1 MLEPPPQFMTQPQ
14 LRLLSR
20 PSQCE
25 DHTPLHVD
33 VDSARLWDL
42 IFDEKVHL
50 VLRRPALSELARR
63 KDPKLMDYCEDLLQS
78 DDYEEWLTALST
90 LSAIGTNEAVDR
102 LILVYAHSLNEERR
116 VVLSHVAKILTA
128 EHIKPFSI
136 MVREVACPG
145 EIDITGWTR
154 VAISTLQ
161 NICKRFGID
170 TILDGKILDSGEEI
184 SESASYD
191 DLTTTQER

>member
-1 MLEPPPQFMTQPQ
+1 MTQPQ

-20 PSQCE
+20 PSQSE

-33 VDSARLWDL
+33 IDSVRLWDL
-42 IFDEKVHL
+42 IFDAKVHL
-50 VLRRPALSELARR
+50 VLRRPALAELARR
-63 KDPKLMDYCEDLLQS
+63 QDPKLMDYCEDLLKS
-78 DDYEEWLTALST
+78 DDYEEWLTGLAT

-102 LILVYAHSLNEERR
+102 LILGYAHSLNEDRR
-116 VVLSHVAKILTA
+116 IVLSYVAKILTA

-161 NICKRFGID
+161 DVCKRFGVE
-170 TILDGKILDSGEEI
+170 TILDGTIPDSIEETD
-184 SESASYD
+184 ESPSID
-191 DLTTTQER
+191 DMTMTPER

>member
-1 MLEPPPQFMTQPQ
+1 MTQPQ

-20 PSQCE
+20 PSLRE

-50 VLRRPALSELARR
+50 VLRRPALAELARR
-63 KDPKLMDYCEDLLQS
+63 QDPKLMDYCEELLQS
-78 DDYEEWLTALST
+78 DDYELWLTALST
-90 LSAIGTNEAVDR
+90 LSAIGTNDAVDR
-102 LILVYAHSLNEERR
+102 LILVYAHSLNEDRR

-145 EIDITGWTR
+145 ELDVTGWTR

-161 NICKRFGID
+161 NACKRFGVE
-170 TILDGKILDSGEEI
+170 TILDGRIPDSIEEE
-184 SESASYD
+184 SENHRTD
-191 DLTTTQER
+191 DLKSTTNW

>member
-1 MLEPPPQFMTQPQ
+1 MTRPQ

-20 PSQCE
+20 PSLSE

-33 VDSARLWDL
+33 IDSTRLWDL

-50 VLRRPALSELARR
+50 VLRRPALAELARR
-63 KDPKLMDYCEDLLQS
+63 QDPQLMDYCENLLKS

-90 LSAIGTNEAVDR
+90 LSAIGTFDAVDM
-102 LILVYAHSLNEERR
+102 LILVYARSLNEDRR
-116 VVLSHVAKILTA
+116 VVLSHVAKMLTA

-145 EIDITGWTR
+145 EIDITGWTK
-154 VAISTLQ
+154 VAIATLQ
-161 NICKRFGID
+161 NTCKRFGIR
-170 TILDGKILDSGEEI
+170 TVLDGRISDSIEDDAEFHSI
-184 SESASYD
+184 D
-191 DLTTTQER
+191 DLATTPER

>member
-1 MLEPPPQFMTQPQ
+1 MPESIPHYMTKPQ

-20 PSQCE
+20 PSVSE

-50 VLRRPALSELARR
+50 VLRRPALLELARR
-63 KDPKLMDYCEDLLQS
+63 QDPKLMDYCENLLKS
-78 DDYEEWLTALST
+78 DDYEEWLTALAT
-90 LSAIGTNEAVDR
+90 LSAIGTPDAVDR
-102 LILVYAHSLNEERR
+102 LVLAYAHSLNEDRR
-116 VVLSHVAKILTA
+116 LVLSHVARILTA

-161 NICKRFGID
+161 DTCKRFGIE
-170 TILDGKILDSGEEI
+170 TIIDGRIVDFVDDEVGPLSI
-184 SESASYD
+184 D
-191 DLTTTQER
+191 DLTTTPER

>member
-1 MLEPPPQFMTQPQ
+1 MTRPQ

-20 PSQCE
+20 PSLSE

-42 IFDEKVHL
+42 IIDEKVHL
-50 VLRRPALSELARR
+50 VLRRPALIELARR
-63 KDPKLMDYCEDLLQS
+63 KDPKLMDYCEDIIKS
-78 DDYEEWLTALST
+78 DDYEEWLTCLAT
-90 LSAIGTNEAVDR
+90 LSALGTNEAVDR
-102 LILVYAHSLNEERR
+102 LILSYAHSLNEDRR
-116 VVLSHVAKILTA
+116 IVLSYVAKILTA

-145 EIDITGWTR
+145 EIDVTDWTR

-161 NICKRFGID
+161 DVCKRFGVETIID
-170 TILDGKILDSGEEI
+170 GRIPDSIEEEAESHTIGDQ
-184 SESASYD
+184 
-191 DLTTTQER
+191 TTTPER

>member
-1 MLEPPPQFMTQPQ
+1 MTQPQ

-20 PSQCE
+20 PSHRE

-50 VLRRPALSELARR
+50 VLRRPALAELARR
-63 KDPKLMDYCEDLLQS
+63 QDPKLMDYCESLLKS
-78 DDYEEWLTALST
+78 DDSEEWLTALAT
-90 LSAIGTNEAVDR
+90 LSAIGTNAAVDR
-102 LILVYAHSLNEERR
+102 LILVYAHSLNEDRR
-116 VVLSHVAKILTA
+116 MVLSHVARILTA

-145 EIDITGWTR
+145 EIDVTGWTR

-161 NICKRFGID
+161 DACKRFGVTTIID
-170 TILDGKILDSGEEI
+170 GSIVDSVENED
-184 SESASYD
+184 ESHSID
-191 DLTTTQER
+191 DLTTTPER

>member
-1 MLEPPPQFMTQPQ
+1 MTQPQ

-20 PSQCE
+20 PSLRE

-50 VLRRPALSELARR
+50 VLRRPALAELARR
-63 KDPKLMDYCEDLLQS
+63 QDPKLMDYCESLLKS
-78 DDYEEWLTALST
+78 DDSEEWLTALAT
-90 LSAIGTNEAVDR
+90 LSAIGTNAAVDR
-102 LILVYAHSLNEERR
+102 LILVYAHSLNEDRR
-116 VVLSHVAKILTA
+116 MVLSHVARILTA

-145 EIDITGWTR
+145 EIDVTGWTR

-161 NICKRFGID
+161 DACKRFGVTTIID
-170 TILDGKILDSGEEI
+170 GSIVDSVENED
-184 SESASYD
+184 ESHSID
-191 DLTTTQER
+191 DLTTIPKR

>member
-1 MLEPPPQFMTQPQ
+1 MTQPQ

-20 PSQCE
+20 PSLRE

-50 VLRRPALSELARR
+50 VLRRPALTELARR
-63 KDPKLMDYCEDLLQS
+63 QDSKLMDYCEDLLKS
-78 DDYEEWLTALST
+78 DDYEEWLTALAT
-90 LSAIGTNEAVDR
+90 LTAMGTNEVVDR
-102 LILVYAHSLNEERR
+102 LILVYAHSLNEDRR
-116 VVLSHVAKILTA
+116 IVLSFVAKILTA

-154 VAISTLQ
+154 VAIATLQ
-161 NICKRFGID
+161 NACKRFGVE
-170 TILDGKILDSGEEI
+170 TVLDGRIPDFAEEET
-184 SESASYD
+184 ESHSVD
-191 DLTTTQER
+191 DLTTTSER

>member
-1 MLEPPPQFMTQPQ
+1 MTQPQ

-20 PSQCE
+20 PSLSE
-25 DHTPLHVD
+25 DHPPLHVD

-50 VLRRPALSELARR
+50 VLRRPALAELARR
-63 KDPKLMDYCEDLLQS
+63 QDPQLMDYCEKLLKS

-90 LSAIGTNEAVDR
+90 LTAIGTNTAVDR
-102 LILVYAHSLNEERR
+102 LILMYAHSLNEDRR
-116 VVLSHVAKILTA
+116 IVLSHVAKILTA

-161 NICKRFGID
+161 DACKRFGVETIID
-170 TILDGKILDSGEEI
+170 GMILDSPEDEI
-184 SESASYD
+184 EHHNID
-191 DLTTTQER
+191 DLTTITDR

>member
-1 MLEPPPQFMTQPQ
+1 MTQPQ

-20 PSQCE
+20 PSLSE

-33 VDSARLWDL
+33 IDSARLWDL

-50 VLRRPALSELARR
+50 VLRRPALAELARR
-63 KDPKLMDYCEDLLQS
+63 QDAKLMDYCEDLLKS
-78 DDYEEWLTALST
+78 NDYEEWLTALTT
-90 LSAIGTNEAVDR
+90 LSAIGTNAAVDR
-102 LILVYAHSLNEERR
+102 LILVYAHSLNEDRR
-116 VVLSHVAKILTA
+116 IVLSHVAKILTA

-136 MVREVACPG
+136 MVREIACPG

-161 NICKRFGID
+161 DACKRFGVKTIID
-170 TILDGKILDSGEEI
+170 GRLPDSVENEI
-184 SESASYD
+184 ETHDTD
-191 DLTTTQER
+191 DLTTALDM

>member
-1 MLEPPPQFMTQPQ
+1 MAKPQ

-20 PSQCE
+20 PSINE

-33 VDSARLWDL
+33 IDSARLWDL

-50 VLRRPALSELARR
+50 VLRRPALLELARR
-63 KDPKLMDYCEDLLQS
+63 QDSKLMDYCEHLLKS
-78 DDYEEWLTALST
+78 DDYEEWLTALTT
-90 LSAIGTNEAVDR
+90 LSVIGTHDAVDR
-102 LILVYAHSLNEERR
+102 LVLVYARSLNEDRR
-116 VVLSHVAKILTA
+116 LVLSHVARILTA

-145 EIDITGWTR
+145 EIDVTGWTR

-161 NICKRFGID
+161 DTCKRFGIE
-170 TILDGKILDSGEEI
+170 TIVDGRIPT
-184 SESASYD
+184 SAEDEDEFHRID
-191 DLTTTQER
+191 DLTTIMDR

>member
-1 MLEPPPQFMTQPQ
+1 MSESIPPYMTQPQ

-20 PSQCE
+20 PSISE

-50 VLRRPALSELARR
+50 VLRRPALAELARR
-63 KDPKLMDYCEDLLQS
+63 QDPKLMDYCENLLKS
-78 DDYEEWLTALST
+78 DDYELWLTALAT
-90 LSAIGTNEAVDR
+90 LSAIGTYDAVDR
-102 LILVYAHSLNEERR
+102 LILVYAHSLNEDRR
-116 VVLSHVAKILTA
+116 VVLSYVAKILTA

-145 EIDITGWTR
+145 EIDVTDWTR

-161 NICKRFGID
+161 NACKRFGVR
-170 TILDGKILDSGEEI
+170 TILDGKMPDSFENEV
-184 SESASYD
+184 ESQSTD
-191 DLTTTQER
+191 DLTTTPKR